1 MSTTNK
7 SIKITCETK
16 DSLLLK
22 DLTEFQG
29 ELKARDEKDVDK
41 IVKSIKKYGFSFP
54 FFVWKHNKINHV
66 LDGHGRLKA
75 LHKLDDLGFEI
86 PELPVVYVQCKDEE
100 SAKDLLLR
108 LNSSYGKMTKE
119 SVLEFIGDFEL
130 DLSNFELPCGAID
143 FLKEDKPKL
152 EEDESIEMKEKFEL
166 VVSCESSEQQEE
178 LFYKLSE
185 EGYVVKILTL

>member
-54 FFVWKHNKINHV
+54 FF
-66 LDGHGRLKA
+66 
-75 LHKLDDLGFEI
+75 
-86 PELPVVYVQCKDEE
+86 C
-100 SAKDLLLR
+100 
-108 LNSSYGKMTKE
+108 
-119 SVLEFIGDFEL
+119 LE
-130 DLSNFELPCGAID
+130 
-143 FLKEDKPKL
+143 
-152 EEDESIEMKEKFEL
+152 
-166 VVSCESSEQQEE
+166 
-178 LFYKLSE
+178 
-185 EGYVVKILTL
+185 T